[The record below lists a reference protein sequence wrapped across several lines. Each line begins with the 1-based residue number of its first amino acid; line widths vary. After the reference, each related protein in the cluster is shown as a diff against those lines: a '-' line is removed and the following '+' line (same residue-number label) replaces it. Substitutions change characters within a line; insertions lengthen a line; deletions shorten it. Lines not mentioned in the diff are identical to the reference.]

1 MKENLQSNLGTE
13 KNNILNMNDYNE
25 KDALIEDQTKTI
37 ISLQN
42 KIKEL
47 ESIIAEYHQ
56 DRPMISNDN
65 IRVIERNQKSSTNTH
80 EEEDNNPPI
89 LVFDIDN
96 SNIAKKGKLDLS
108 DFEMNGNFGEKEKFT
123 HYYRKDILIVSI
135 NIARAVMHEAAQFKK
150 YLDQIMDEN
159 QKIIIDLTR
168 CFFFDST
175 FLGVLVNSLKKSVN
189 FDGDIRLVMGEE
201 TKSII
206 FHVVNMDK
214 VFKTFDNIEDAMN
227 SYESS

>member
-1 MKENLQSNLGTE
+1 MKDNSQSNLDTE
-13 KNNILNMNDYNE
+13 KNDILNIHDYTE
-25 KDALIEDQTKTI
+25 KEALIEDQTRTI

-42 KIKEL
+42 KIMEL
-47 ESIIAEYHQ
+47 ESIIDEFNKVQPTNASEHK
-56 DRPMISNDN
+56 
-65 IRVIERNQKSSTNTH
+65 RVIERNQNSSTNNY
-80 EEEDNNPPI
+80 EEEDNNPPLLI
-89 LVFDIDN
+89 FDIDN
-96 SNIAKKGKLDLS
+96 RNIAKKGNVDLS
-108 DFEMNGNFGEKEKFT
+108 DYEMSGNFGETEKFT

-135 NIARAVMHEAAQFKK
+135 NIARTVMHEAAQFKK
-150 YLDQIMDEN
+150 YFDQIVNEN

-214 VFKTFDNIEDAMN
+214 VFMTFDNIEDAMK
-227 SYESS
+227 SYE